1 MNFNKINK
9 TKIVGVITAV
19 MVMASS
25 TLVSFADSTLLTYQ
39 DAIKIAL
46 KNNRNLA
53 KISDQ
58 LDKIDEQ
65 YTTPSG
71 APAYI
76 LLAQPSLSAQLT
88 QKSQKLSN
96 ASGTVKLQ
104 FEAVADG
111 LELQIKGSFYKINL
125 LKDSIE
131 LKNKKLLDAQD
142 KHRIL
147 SLKLRNGMASKFEVE
162 QSEIALSELKEG
174 IKAEQISLEKEIQ
187 NLKSILGV
195 TVFNYNELEELPIEY
210 SLVDDLHLK
219 PEYQAAKAVSDSPS
233 IMAQK
238 KSIEEAE
245 LAFVLTPLSIVSAG
259 TDTGITPISIQ
270 KSDIKLK
277 DTELRNAKDELY
289 FTVVNTYNSI
299 KTLETNISQME
310 VQLENL
316 NKNIDAMQVRLK
328 AGVVSQRDLDNL
340 LIMKEELLVGIK
352 SLKANHTMMLMQ
364 YQKPHLLGLS

>member
-1 MNFNKINK
+1 MNFNMIKKNQIIGAL
-9 TKIVGVITAV
+9 TSLLLLTSTTVI
-19 MVMASS
+19 
-25 TLVSFADSTLLTYQ
+25 SFAETQALTYQ

-46 KNNRNLA
+46 NNNRNLA

-58 LDKIDEQ
+58 LDKLDEQ
-65 YTTPSG
+65 YTTPTG
-71 APAYI
+71 APPFI
-76 LLAQPSLSAQLT
+76 LSIQPSLSAQLT
-88 QKSQKLSN
+88 QRSQKLSN
-96 ASGTVKLQ
+96 ASQTVKLQ

-125 LKDSIE
+125 LKDSIDM
-131 LKNKKLLDAQD
+131 KNKKLLDAED

-162 QSEIALSELKEG
+162 QSDIALSELKEG

-245 LAFVLTPLSIVSAG
+245 LAVVLTPLSIASAG
-259 TDTGITPISIQ
+259 TDVGITPVNIQ

-289 FTVVNTYNSI
+289 FTVVSTYNNI